1 MSQPPSAPPP
11 PPPPEYGGYGG
22 YGGEGYGGGGYGGQ
36 DPYGQP
42 YQPGGQTSTKAIV
55 ALVLGIVGLFFCGL
69 FVGIAAL
76 IVGRGAVRQIDE
88 SGGRLTGRGMATA
101 GWVLGLI
108 DLVLNVI
115 GIIYVLLFVVGSST
129 TSSG

>member
-11 PPPPEYGGYGG
+11 PPPEYGGY
-22 YGGEGYGGGGYGGQ
+22 GGYGGQ

-55 ALVLGIVGLFFCGL
+55 ALVLGIVSFFVCGL
-69 FVGIAAL
+69 ILSIPAIILAQSA
-76 IVGRGAVRQIDE
+76 RREIDA
-88 SGGRLTGRGMATA
+88 SGGRIGGRGLATA
-101 GWVLGLI
+101 GFVLGI
-108 DLVLNVI
+108 INLVLSVLA
-115 GIIYVLLFVVGSST
+115 IIFVLLFVVGSGT

>member
-11 PPPPEYGGYGG
+11 PPPEYGGY
-22 YGGEGYGGGGYGGQ
+22 GGYGGQ

-55 ALVLGIVGLFFCGL
+55 ALVLGIVSFFVCGL
-69 FVGIAAL
+69 ILSIPAIIIAQSA
-76 IVGRGAVRQIDE
+76 RREIDA
-88 SGGRLTGRGMATA
+88 SGGRICGRGMATA
-101 GWVLGLI
+101 GFVLGI
-108 DLVLNVI
+108 INVVISVLA
-115 GIIYVLLFVVGSST
+115 IIFVLLFVVGSGT